1 MVPAT
6 STSSPTRLSTEHQRL
21 VREHLGLVQ
30 HMLLQVSRRLP
41 AHVDR
46 GNLYGA
52 GAAALVDAG
61 RRFDAS
67 SGVEFPAFATKR
79 VRGAMLDELRHWD
92 WAPRSVRTQNRRRIG
107 ALEALT
113 TELGREPRAAEV
125 ATALGITVDH
135 LRRTESDIACA
146 TLGSL
151 QVLEAK
157 GVHALAASTTTPLD
171 VLVAREVRE
180 YVRDAVNTLPER
192 ERHAVVGYFLQ
203 ERPMR
208 DLAAE
213 LGVTES
219 RVSQLC
225 KQGLALLRERLAP
238 YLFGQGTPIAPATA
252 ARSLGRHSSA
262 ASFRPPWTVPPAS
275 RPLHA
280 GDIEAPAE
288 PTLLRAA
295 GWPSSPH

>member
-6 STSSPTRLSTEHQRL
+6 STSSPARLSTERHRL
-21 VREHLGLVQ
+21 VREHVGLV
-30 HMLLQVSRRLP
+30 HDVLLQVSRRLP
-41 AHVDR
+41 VHVDR
-46 GNLYGA
+46 GDLYGA

-61 RRFDAS
+61 RQFDADW
-67 SGVEFPAFATKR
+67 GVEFPAFAAKR
-79 VRGAMLDELRHWD
+79 VRGAMLDELRQWD
-92 WAPRSVRTQNRRRIG
+92 WATRSVRTQNRRRIG
-107 ALEALT
+107 AVEALE

-125 ATALGITVDH
+125 ATALGITLEQ
-135 LRRTESDIACA
+135 LRRTESDTARA
-146 TLGSL
+146 SLDSL
-151 QVLEAK
+151 QDLDAK
-157 GVHALAASTTTPLD
+157 GVHGLAVATTTPLD
-171 VLVAREVRE
+171 VLVAREVQGF
-180 YVRDAVNTLPER
+180 VRDAVDALPER

-238 YLFGQGTPIAPATA
+238 YLFGHGTRIAPATA
-252 ARSLGRHSSA
+252 ARSLARHRSA
-262 ASFRPPWTVPPAS
+262 ASFRPPWTAPLAS

-280 GDIEAPAE
+280 GDIEALAE
-288 PTLLRAA
+288 LTLLRAA
-295 GWPSSPH
+295 G